1 MVLHVV
7 LITMSQEGR
16 RGRDEILLDQV
27 VFSLSLPR
35 SIAAGK
41 DGVQVEVLD
50 DERLAGLDDDA
61 ARTGGEDDPGSVTN
75 VTVGRHNVF
84 SGQQ

>member
-16 RGRDEILLDQV
+16 RGRDELLMDQV
-27 VFSLSLPR
+27 VVSLSLPR
-35 SIAAGK
+35 SIAAGE

-50 DERLAGLDDDA
+50 DERLAGLDGDGA
-61 ARTGGEDDPGSVTN
+61 GTRGEYDPGCVTN
-75 VTVGRHNVF
+75 VTVGCQDVF
-84 SGQQ
+84 SRQ

>member
-1 MVLHVV
+1 MHVV
-7 LITMSQEGR
+7 LITRSQEGR

-27 VFSLSLPR
+27 VVSLSLPR
-35 SIAAGK
+35 SIAARK

-50 DERLAGLDDDA
+50 DERSAGLDDDA

-75 VTVGRHNVF
+75 VTVGCHNVF
-84 SGQQ
+84 SRQQ